1 MSDKWVDTT
10 SYFGPDRRRRGG
22 RRLLDRRSLDEAG
35 ELPPL
40 GHMLRRLRVLMTN
53 ARSPDEQA
61 RLMQL
66 LMAALREAERLH
78 YHQCA
83 DSLKQADRILR
94 LGGTTAPAEADARVV
109 EALDHAHFQR

>member
-1 MSDKWVDTT
+1 MSDKWVDT
-10 SYFGPDRRRRGG
+10 SAYFGPDRRRRGG
-22 RRLLDRRSLDEAG
+22 RRLLERRSLDEAG

-53 ARSPDEQA
+53 ARAPDDHA

-66 LMAALREAERLH
+66 LVAATNEAERLH
-78 YHQCA
+78 YYQCA

-94 LGGTTAPAEADARVV
+94 LGGPTAPTDADERVV